1 MKKQLLL
8 IGLLLASVG
17 ILAYAASKSQEKKP
31 MTKKIVQTA
40 GRDQLGNFAPEFAH
54 YNDDVLFGENWNNT
68 DLDLKTRSLI
78 TVIALMSQGMTDSSL
93 TYHLQNAK
101 NNGVSKEEMAAAI
114 THTAFY
120 AGWPKAWA
128 TFRLAKEVWTDKTPA
143 LTDKEKY
150 QKTIFFPIGKPND
163 AFAKYFV
170 GQSYLAPI
178 STEQVTFFNVT
189 FEPGCRNNW
198 HIHHATKGGGQMLV
212 AVGGRG
218 YYQEWGKAP
227 VEMNPGDVIHIP
239 ANTKHWH
246 GAAPDSWFSH
256 LAFEIEGENT
266 SNEWLEAVSDEEYS
280 KLK

>member
-8 IGLLLASVG
+8 IGLLLASAG
-17 ILAYAASKSQEKKP
+17 ILAYAASKSQEKKS

-78 TVIALMSQGMTDSSL
+78 TVIALMAQGMTDSSL